1 MASSPS
7 KIFPKSNEAVYLVK
21 DDRRLDGAL
30 VLQRRQTLLPLL
42 QLEGLV
48 HDTLNLDFA
57 GVQVVDGSGEL
68 VGLGEATQNGDLVT
82 D

>member
-1 MASSPS
+1 MKLS
-7 KIFPKSNEAVYLVK
+7 VYLVK

-42 QLEGLV
+42 QPEGLV
-48 HDTLNLDFA
+48 HDALDLHLA
-57 GVQVVDGSGEL
+57 GVQVVDGGGEL
-68 VGLGEATQNGDLVT
+68 VGLGEATQNGDFVT